1 MEELRKKKGFI
12 CDMDGVIYHG
22 NRLLPGVKEF
32 VEWLY
37 REQKNFLFLT
47 NSSER
52 SPKELQQKLHRMGL
66 DVDESHFYTSALATA
81 RFISSQAPGCSAYV
95 IGGAGLIMALH
106 DEGITMNDVDP
117 DYVIIGEGN
126 TYNYENILKAVRL
139 VLKGAKLI
147 GTNSDLTGP
156 AEDGIIPACRAMIA
170 PIEMATGQNAYFVGK
185 PNPLMMR
192 TGLRIL
198 GVHSEEAAMIGDRMD
213 TDMVAGIESG
223 LDTVLV
229 LSGITSR
236 ADIKKF
242 PYRPR
247 LVLDG
252 VFNHSGDSHAWFD
265 RHNRGTGGA
274 CHNPES
280 PWRDWYSFSDDGTA
294 LDWLGYASLPKL
306 DYQSESLVNEIYRGE
321 DSIVRHW
328 LKAPWSMDGWRLD
341 VVHMLGEA
349 GGARNNM
356 QHVAGITEAAKE
368 TQPEAYIV
376 GEHFGDA
383 RQWLQADVEDAAM
396 NYRGFTF
403 PLWGFLA
410 NTDISYDPQQIDAQ
424 TCMAWMDNY
433 RAGLSH
439 QQQLR
444 MFNQLDSHDTA
455 RFKTLLGRDIARL
468 PLAVVWLFTWPGVP
482 CIYYGDEVGL
492 DGKNDPFCRKPFPW
506 QVEKQDTALFALY
519 QRMIALRKKS
529 QALRHGGCQVLYA
542 EDNVVVFVRVLN
554 QQRVLVAINR
564 GEACEVVLPASPFL
578 NAVQWQCKEGHGQL
592 TDGILALPAISATV
606 WMN

>member
-1 MEELRKKKGFI
+1 MEELRRKKGFI

-147 GTNSDLTGP
+147 GTN
-156 AEDGIIPACRAMIA
+156 
-170 PIEMATGQNAYFVGK
+170 TGQNAYFVGK

-229 LSGITSR
+229 LSGITGR

-252 VFNHSGDSHAWFD
+252 VGD
-265 RHNRGTGGA
+265 
-274 CHNPES
+274 
-280 PWRDWYSFSDDGTA
+280 
-294 LDWLGYASLPKL
+294 
-306 DYQSESLVNEIYRGE
+306 I
-321 DSIVRHW
+321 
-328 LKAPWSMDGWRLD
+328 
-341 VVHMLGEA
+341 
-349 GGARNNM
+349 
-356 QHVAGITEAAKE
+356 
-368 TQPEAYIV
+368 
-376 GEHFGDA
+376 
-383 RQWLQADVEDAAM
+383 
-396 NYRGFTF
+396 
-403 PLWGFLA
+403 
-410 NTDISYDPQQIDAQ
+410 
-424 TCMAWMDNY
+424 
-433 RAGLSH
+433 
-439 QQQLR
+439 
-444 MFNQLDSHDTA
+444 
-455 RFKTLLGRDIARL
+455 
-468 PLAVVWLFTWPGVP
+468 PGVT
-482 CIYYGDEVGL
+482 E
-492 DGKNDPFCRKPFPW
+492 
-506 QVEKQDTALFALY
+506 
-519 QRMIALRKKS
+519 
-529 QALRHGGCQVLYA
+529 
-542 EDNVVVFVRVLN
+542 
-554 QQRVLVAINR
+554 
-564 GEACEVVLPASPFL
+564 
-578 NAVQWQCKEGHGQL
+578 
-592 TDGILALPAISATV
+592 
-606 WMN
+606 